1 MVDALLNGN
10 EGAVRYVFYDHY
22 RALLSHNY
30 AKTCSGTHVE
40 YEDLV
45 QELYIYLSDNGW
57 ERLRRYDV
65 SMPFV
70 NWFSVVSYR
79 FFKDFSRS
87 MIDSTEELPISN
99 MNDHD
104 AWLSTWSEVS
114 QTLRGDLQRVLPFLE
129 PPRDRQ
135 ILKSFLI
142 DDEEPEVV
150 AKQHGVTVDNLYNIK
165 RRALARLV
173 KNYLIDYKI

>member
-1 MVDALLNGN
+1 MVGALLSGN

-22 RALLSHNY
+22 RVLLSHNY
-30 AKTCSGTHVE
+30 AKTCSGKHVE
-40 YEDLV
+40 YDDLV
-45 QELYIYLSDNGW
+45 QELYLYLSENGW
-57 ERLRRYDV
+57 ARLRRYNF

-87 MIDSTEELPISN
+87 MIDSKLELPISD

-104 AWLSTWSEVS
+104 TWISTMSGMS
-114 QTLRGDLQRVLPFLE
+114 QTLMGDLQRVLPFLE

-150 AKQHGVTVDNLYNIK
+150 ARQHGVTVDNLYNIK

-173 KNYLIDYKI
+173 KNYLSDYK